1 MEKIAP
7 SNRAELGPYD
17 ISEVGV
23 LVPYLDFGSIRIA
36 PKQDLQIRA
45 DIEESTKRMIALT
58 IEKAGHRIQL
68 QAFASSKAAGIW
80 GDTMA
85 AIESGISAQGGNC
98 ERLDGLL
105 GPELRA
111 QVTIEEKGEKI
122 FRESRFIGVDGPRW
136 FLRGVLSGPE
146 LYLQSNYEALVE
158 IFRATAV
165 SRGNI
170 AMPPGEL
177 LPLTLPSVD
186 V

>member
-7 SNRAELGPYD
+7 INRAENGPFD
-17 ISEVGV
+17 VSEVGV
-23 LVPYLDFGSIRIA
+23 LLPYLDFGSIRIA

-58 IEKAGHRIQL
+58 IEKNGHRLQL
-68 QAFASSKAAGIW
+68 QAFASSKAAGMW

-85 AIESGISAQGGNC
+85 AIESGIASQGGNC
-98 ERLDGLL
+98 ERIEGLL
-105 GPELRA
+105 GPELKA
-111 QVTIEEKGEKI
+111 QVALDDNGKKV

-146 LYLQSNYEALVE
+146 LYLKANYEALIE

-177 LPLTLPSVD
+177 LPLNLPATD

>member
-7 SNRAELGPYD
+7 ANRAELGPYD
-17 ISEVGV
+17 VSEVGV
-23 LVPYLDFGSIRIA
+23 LVPFLDFGSIRIA
-36 PKQDLQIRA
+36 PKQDMQIRA
-45 DIEESTKRMIALT
+45 DIEESTKRMIAIT
-58 IEKAGHRIQL
+58 IEKLGHRIQL

-85 AIESGISAQGGNC
+85 AIESGIATQGGNC
-98 ERLDGLL
+98 ERLEGLL

-111 QVTIEEKGEKI
+111 QVNVEENGKKV

-146 LYLQSNYEALVE
+146 LYLQQNYEALIE

-165 SRGNI
+165 NRGNI

-177 LPLTLPSVD
+177 LPLILPAAD

>member
-7 SNRAELGPYD
+7 ADRATLGPFD
-17 ISEVGV
+17 ISEVGI
-23 LVPYLDFGSIRIA
+23 LVPYLDFGSVRIS

-45 DIEESTKRMIALT
+45 DIEESTKRVIALT
-58 IEKAGHRIQL
+58 IEKAGHRLQL
-68 QAFASSKAAGIW
+68 QAFASSKLAGIW
-80 GDTMA
+80 GETMQ
-85 AIESGISAQGGNC
+85 AIESGIAAQGGVC
-98 ERLDGLL
+98 EQVQGLV
-105 GPELRA
+105 GPELRG
-111 QVTIEEKGEKI
+111 QVLLEENGKKS

-146 LYLQSNYEALVE
+146 LYLHSNYEALIE

-177 LPLTLPSVD
+177 LPLSLPVND

>member
-7 SNRAELGPYD
+7 DNRAELGPFD
-17 ISEVGV
+17 VSEVGV
-23 LVPYLDFGSIRIA
+23 LIPYLDFGSIRIA
-36 PKQDLQIRA
+36 PKQDMQIRA
-45 DIEESTKRMIALT
+45 DVEESTKRVIALT
-58 IEKAGHRIQL
+58 IEMAGHRMQL

-98 ERLDGLL
+98 EKLAGLL
-105 GPELRA
+105 GPELKA
-111 QVTIEEKGEKI
+111 QVHADENGKKVL
-122 FRESRFIGVDGPRW
+122 RESRFIGVDGPRW

-146 LYLQSNYEALVE
+146 LYLQSNYEALIQ

-165 SRGNI
+165 NRGNI

>member
-7 SNRAELGPYD
+7 IDRFENGPFD

-45 DIEESTKRMIALT
+45 DIEESTKRMIAIT
-58 IEKAGHRIQL
+58 IEKAGHRLQL
-68 QAFASSKAAGIW
+68 QAFASSKLAGIW

-85 AIESGISAQGGNC
+85 AIESGITSQGGMC
-98 ERLDGLL
+98 QKVDGLV

-111 QVTIEEKGEKI
+111 QVALEEKGKKV
-122 FRESRFIGVDGPRW
+122 FRESRFVGVDGPRW
-136 FLRGVLSGPE
+136 FLRGVLNGPE
-146 LYLQSNYEALVE
+146 LYLDSNYEALIE

-165 SRGNI
+165 NRGSI

-177 LPLTLPSVD
+177 LPLSLPVAD